1 MQNRAHGGQKS
12 QKRKF
17 WVLAF
22 SGPNGGDLTP
32 KSCPNFLFWTLLCP
46 SDPSVASQHVP
57 PVTGYVH
64 APDPMHT
71 HGYPMG
77 SDGVKMVKK
86 SIFQLWSGIVLG
98 WSEWPKNAPKVPK
111 KYFFGSTMPC
121 GGTLGCHLDTRPS
134 TEIVIWP

>member
-1 MQNRAHGGQKS
+1 MGG
-12 QKRKF
+12 
-17 WVLAF
+17 V
-22 SGPNGGDLTP
+22 LTP

-77 SDGVKMVKK
+77 SDGGKMIIK
-86 SIFQLWSGIVLG
+86 SIFQHRSGIVLG

-111 KYFFGSTMPC
+111 KCFFWFYAALRDPGPPPGYPAEHQNRNLTLTPLFMDRMRARKGV
-121 GGTLGCHLDTRPS
+121 GGLTWIIHKL
-134 TEIVIWP
+134 